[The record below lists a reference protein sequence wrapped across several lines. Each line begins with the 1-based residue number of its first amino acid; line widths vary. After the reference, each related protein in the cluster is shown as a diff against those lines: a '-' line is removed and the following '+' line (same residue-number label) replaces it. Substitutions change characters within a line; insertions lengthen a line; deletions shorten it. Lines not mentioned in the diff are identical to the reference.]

1 MSDIFNIENEIESL
15 KTEIKSLK
23 AESKYIKKKAEI
35 TPLIALFNHV
45 RAQNNEG
52 ESIIFTIT
60 FYTKKKERHSYGF
73 DKIIALNDSIH
84 EHTDDGLIKICDI
97 DDVVNVELVSMYKG
111 IHRLF
116 EYKFDN

>member
-1 MSDIFNIENEIESL
+1 MSDIFNIENEIENL
-15 KTEIKSLK
+15 KKEIKSLK

-45 RAQNNEG
+45 RHKNTEDQ
-52 ESIIFTIT
+52 SIIFTIT
-60 FYTKKKERHSYGF
+60 FYTKKKKRHSYGF

-84 EHTDDGLIKICDI
+84 EHTDEGLIKICDI
-97 DDVVNVELVSMYKG
+97 DEITNVELVSIYKG